1 MQISPWLK
9 QHEQAIPLKRNVQF
23 KSIYFCRKIT
33 KTVLTFL
40 CRFRHQTSEQ
50 SGCGSVGSAATTDTR
65 DLRFKSSHRQN
76 LYWTFVY
83 CQLHW
88 KDKNVEKVAG
98 NGHLKKNVSPN
109 NVLDFCLSE
118 CGPKIGLTVFLI
130 CFICPKVPR
139 ACLSR
144 FDASYKAKCE
154 IFHFFPFNVPQDV
167 CCYNELSFGNLYDS
181 WWFV

>member
-1 MQISPWLK
+1 MQ
-9 QHEQAIPLKRNVQF
+9 V
-23 KSIYFCRKIT
+23 
-33 KTVLTFL
+33 
-40 CRFRHQTSEQ
+40 QTSEQ

-65 DLRFKSSHRQN
+65 DLRFKSSHWQN

-98 NGHLKKNVSPN
+98 NGHLKENVSPN